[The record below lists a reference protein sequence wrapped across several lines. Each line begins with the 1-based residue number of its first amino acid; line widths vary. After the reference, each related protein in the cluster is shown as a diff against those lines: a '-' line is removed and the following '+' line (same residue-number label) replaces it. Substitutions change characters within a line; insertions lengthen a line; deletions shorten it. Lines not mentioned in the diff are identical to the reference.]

1 MVTQLSLDCE
11 LCPCPDNLGNK
22 DGNNSAPSSSLEEAA
37 PQIPVKKQTRQWA
50 AWTRQEEESFF
61 AALRQVGKNFEK
73 ITSRVQSKNKDQVR
87 HYYYRLVR
95 RMNKLLGPELCLDAK
110 NSKDTNAAMLRWWSL
125 LEKYSCKA
133 SKLHL
138 KPRRFKIFVETLE
151 NQLLRD
157 RKKNTKKRLS
167 TGENNSS
174 MPNITNQVR
183 ASGHD
188 NRGVKM
194 VILDSQNIEKVG
206 TGKGSLFKRH
216 ANIGMSRT
224 NCKVD
229 QATVRTV
236 KHRRKTGLASTAAY
250 KRWEKA
256 AIAGV
261 SLVADAAEQLER
273 VDTDKETE
281 CYQEAPGHS
290 GPQLVGETTRS
301 LQTSFQST
309 LNENIQNPA
318 KLKLQLFPIDEC
330 TQKALETDHHNP
342 HLELTL
348 STRKKI
354 SSVLEHLNRK
364 WGNSRLLN
372 QELILF
378 PYWAHREN
386 LVGYQKWS
394 KDSTLCAAD
403 VYYQIGSPPVF
414 RLRYGWYSKAEIESA
429 TAQALSCNNIN
440 EARKQNAETE
450 NPSSSC
456 DHWTVSAEQIV
467 NLTPSSTP
475 TPNMT
480 IECDIPVSSGNTSRC
495 RDSTAVVLS
504 PRKASGDLTHTRQV
518 VNTKDMALSAGEWA
532 DSLTNISIGELLSES
547 TANTDV
553 NCSDFPGPLVS
564 NSLQQIPFS
573 CDSFD
578 AAIAAHIYKHQNK
591 VEQQGLASHAPS
603 IWDAEETCDAFS
615 FQKTGAFC
623 GEDHDACMIGSLEAP
638 KQSTMTSPSVSLNEV
653 EELPEAEKLTNSNH
667 TCEDLVD
674 ECGCDDPVDTPTKD
688 FTGLTEIYWPD
699 SLGLLDLD
707 ISSCRYQSNDL
718 ILSDSLGG
726 LNRLIANSLDAFQS
740 CSFFGSDKKEG
751 APKADTHQNASFSDF
766 KIGSEV

>member
-1 MVTQLSLDCE
+1 MVTQVSLDCE
-11 LCPCPDNLGNK
+11 LCLCPDNLGNK
-22 DGNNSAPSSSLEEAA
+22 DGNSSIPSSSQEQAA
-37 PQIPVKKQTRQWA
+37 PQMPVKKPTRQWA

-167 TGENNSS
+167 TGENNTSV
-174 MPNITNQVR
+174 PNITNQVK

-188 NRGVKM
+188 NRAVKM
-194 VILDSQNIEKVG
+194 VLLDSQNIEKVG

-216 ANIGMSRT
+216 ANIGMSRN

-229 QATVRTV
+229 QASVKTV
-236 KHRRKTGLASTAAY
+236 KHRRKNGLASAAAY

-281 CYQEAPGHS
+281 YQETPGHN
-290 GPQLVGETTRS
+290 GPQLVGEMVHS
-301 LQTSFQST
+301 LQKSARNT
-309 LNENIQNPA
+309 LNEDNSQNPS
-318 KLKLQLFPIDEC
+318 KLKLQLFPIDDI
-330 TQKALETDHHNP
+330 TQKDLERNHHNP

-354 SSVLEHLNRK
+354 SSVVEHLNRK
-364 WGNSRLLN
+364 WGDSRLLD
-372 QELILF
+372 QELMLF
-378 PYWAHREN
+378 PYWAQREN

-403 VYYQIGSPPVF
+403 VYYQVGSPPVF
-414 RLRYGWYSKAEIESA
+414 RLRYGWFAKSEIESA
-429 TAQALSCNNIN
+429 TAQALSRTNIN
-440 EARKQNAETE
+440 EARQQNAETK

-456 DHWTVSAEQIV
+456 DYRTVSTEPITT
-467 NLTPSSTP
+467 LTPSSAS
-475 TPNMT
+475 TPNIT
-480 IECDIPVSSGNTSRC
+480 VACDIPVSNVSTSRYA
-495 RDSTAVVLS
+495 DSTAIVSL
-504 PRKASGDLTHTRQV
+504 PRKASGDLIHTRQV
-518 VNTKDMALSAGEWA
+518 ENTKDTALSAVEWA
-532 DSLTNISIGELLSES
+532 DSLTNISMGELLSES
-547 TANTDV
+547 TPNTDAK
-553 NCSDFPGPLVS
+553 CSDFPGPLVS
-564 NSLQQIPFS
+564 SCQQIPFN

-578 AAIAAHIYKHQNK
+578 AAIAAHIFKHQTK
-591 VEQQGLASHAPS
+591 VQQQVLASHAPS
-603 IWDAEETCDAFS
+603 IFDAEETCDAFS
-615 FQKTGAFC
+615 FQKTSAFFRENHNASMN
-623 GEDHDACMIGSLEAP
+623 GYKDTP
-638 KQSTMTSPSVSLNEV
+638 KQPTITSPSVSHRDV
-653 EELPEAEKLTNSNH
+653 EELPGAEKLTNNNR

-674 ECGCDDPVDTPTKD
+674 ECESDNPTENPTKD
-688 FTGLTEIYWPD
+688 FSGLTDIYWPD
-699 SLGLLDLD
+699 SLGPLDLD
-707 ISSCRYQSNDL
+707 IPSCRYQSNDL

-740 CSFFGSDKKEG
+740 CSFFGSDKKEA
-751 APKADTHQNASFSDF
+751 APKAETHQNTPFSDF

>member
-1 MVTQLSLDCE
+1 MVTQVSLDCD
-11 LCPCPDNLGNK
+11 LCVCPDNLVNK
-22 DGNNSAPSSSLEEAA
+22 DGNSSAPSSSTEQAA
-37 PQIPVKKQTRQWA
+37 PQMPVKKPTRQWA

-61 AALRQVGKNFEK
+61 AALRQNFEK

-167 TGENNSS
+167 TGENNPSIQ
-174 MPNITNQVR
+174 NITNQVR

-188 NRGVKM
+188 NRAVKL

-216 ANIGMSRT
+216 ASIGMSRT
-224 NCKVD
+224 NCKVE
-229 QATVRTV
+229 QATVKTG

-281 CYQEAPGHS
+281 NYQETPGHN
-290 GPQLVGETTRS
+290 GPQLVGEMARS
-301 LQTSFQST
+301 LQTSSRSMP
-309 LNENIQNPA
+309 NENNILNPA
-318 KLKLQLFPIDEC
+318 KLKLQLFPIDEF
-330 TQKALETDHHNP
+330 TQKALERDHHNP

-364 WGNSRLLN
+364 WGNSMLLN
-372 QELILF
+372 QELMVF
-378 PYWAHREN
+378 PYWAQREN
-386 LVGYQKWS
+386 LVGYQKWT

-414 RLRYGWYSKAEIESA
+414 RLRYGWFSKTEIESA
-429 TAQALSCNNIN
+429 TALALSCTNIN
-440 EARKQNAETE
+440 EARNQNAETE
-450 NPSSSC
+450 NPSSSS
-456 DHWTVSAEQIV
+456 DNRTISAEPIV
-467 NLTPSSTP
+467 TLTPSTSTP
-475 TPNMT
+475 CMT
-480 IECDIPVSSGNTSRC
+480 AECDIPVSNVNTSRYC
-495 RDSTAVVLS
+495 DGCYGTAVVLP
-504 PRKASGDLTHTRQV
+504 PRKASGDLTHSRKV
-518 VNTKDMALSAGEWA
+518 ENTKDMAVSAGEWA
-532 DSLTNISIGELLSES
+532 DSLTNISMGELLSES
-547 TANTDV
+547 APKADV
-553 NCSDFPGPLVS
+553 NCSGFPGPLGS
-564 NSLQQIPFS
+564 YCSQQIPFS

-615 FQKTGAFC
+615 FQNTGAFC
-623 GEDHDACMIGSLEAP
+623 GEDRDAYMNGSLEYP
-638 KQSTMTSPSVSLNEV
+638 KHPNTTSPSVSHSEA
-653 EELPEAEKLTNSNH
+653 EELHEADILTNRNR

-674 ECGCDDPVDTPTKD
+674 ESGSDLEIPTKD
-688 FTGLTEIYWPD
+688 FTGLTDIYWPD
-699 SLGLLDLD
+699 SLGPLDLD
-707 ISSCRYQSNDL
+707 IPSCRYQSNDL

-740 CSFFGSDKKEG
+740 CSFFGSEKKE
-751 APKADTHQNASFSDF
+751 AASKAETHQNAS
-766 KIGSEV
+766 IGSEV